1 MRPIEVQ
8 LIDQISKISTTC
20 VALAFFVG
28 VSVSLFSVKL
38 RGELPPLELKY
49 LIVLT
54 GLFLFFIG
62 FYIWTQVCIYR
73 LKRILDNDI

>member
-8 LIDQISKISTTC
+8 LIDQISKLSTAC

-38 RGELPPLELKY
+38 RGDLPPLELKY
-49 LIVLT
+49 VTAYL
-54 GLFLFFIG
+54 
-62 FYIWTQVCIYR
+62 
-73 LKRILDNDI
+73 